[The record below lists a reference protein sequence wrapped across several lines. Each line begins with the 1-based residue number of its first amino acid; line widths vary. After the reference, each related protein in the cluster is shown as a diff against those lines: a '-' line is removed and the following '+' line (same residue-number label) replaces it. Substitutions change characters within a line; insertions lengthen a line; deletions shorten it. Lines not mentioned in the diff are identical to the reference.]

1 MVEEEGKI
9 SGYTIERNPFGGIEQ
24 NITLKDENGDTV
36 MSHDIFMVYSHPIIY
51 GFNNKDPNINVTR
64 YPELEKYKM
73 FADTLGAPPFNS
85 IVNIPKEIRDS
96 DLRFNLLLMAE
107 SSFYNLREESYLRYI
122 HDFDF
127 DNWYCKHIDEYINK
141 LNSMGIPASIL
152 IDGDRSGWERY
163 EAILLFKKEDK
174 PS

>member
-1 MVEEEGKI
+1 MIEEEKFGE
-9 SGYTIERNPFGGIEQ
+9 YTIERNPFGGIEQ
-24 NITLKDENGDTV
+24 NITLKDGNGKIV
-36 MSHDIFMVYSHPIIY
+36 MSHDTFMVDRYPIIY
-51 GFNNKDPNINVTR
+51 SFKEKIPDFDSTK
-64 YPELEKYKM
+64 YPELEQYKM

-163 EAILLFKKEDK
+163 EAILLFKKKDK

>member
-1 MVEEEGKI
+1 MEEEE
-9 SGYTIERNPFGGIEQ
+9 SSEYTIEKSNQIDTRQ
-24 NITLKDENGDTV
+24 DITVKDGNGDVV
-36 MSHDIFMVYSHPIIY
+36 MRHEMFMVDSYPVIYSFKEKNPD
-51 GFNNKDPNINVTR
+51 FDSTK

-73 FADTLGAPPFNS
+73 FVDTLGAPPYYL
-85 IVNIPKEIRDS
+85 ILNIPEEIRNS
-96 DLRFNLLLMAE
+96 KLRSNLLLEAE
-107 SSFYNLREESYLRYI
+107 SFFYNLRKESYLRYI
-122 HDFDF
+122 HDFGC

-163 EAILLFKKEDK
+163 EAILLFKKEDN

>member
-1 MVEEEGKI
+1 MIEEEKFGE
-9 SGYTIERNPFGGIEQ
+9 YTIERNPFGGIEQ
-24 NITLKDENGDTV
+24 NITLKDRNGSIV
-36 MSHDIFMVYSHPIIY
+36 MSHDTFMVDRYPIIY
-51 GFNNKDPNINVTR
+51 SFKEKIPDFDSTK
-64 YPELEKYKM
+64 YPELEQYKM

-85 IVNIPKEIRDS
+85 IINIPKEVRDS

-127 DNWYCKHIDEYINK
+127 DNWYCRNIDKYISD

-163 EAILLFKKEDK
+163 EAILLFKKKDK

>member
-1 MVEEEGKI
+1 MIEEEKFGE
-9 SGYTIERNPFGGIEQ
+9 YTIERNPFGGIEQ
-24 NITLKDENGDTV
+24 NITLKDRNGSIV
-36 MSHDIFMVYSHPIIY
+36 MSHDTFMVDRYPIIY
-51 GFNNKDPNINVTR
+51 SFKEKIPDFDSTK
-64 YPELEKYKM
+64 YPELEQYKM

-85 IVNIPKEIRDS
+85 IINIPKEVRDS

-163 EAILLFKKEDK
+163 EAILLFKKNNK
-174 PS
+174 HS

>member
-1 MVEEEGKI
+1 MIEGEKF
-9 SGYTIERNPFGGIEQ
+9 GEYTIERNPFGGIEQ
-24 NITLKDENGDTV
+24 NITLKDRNGSIV
-36 MSHDIFMVYSHPIIY
+36 MSHDMFMVYPHPIIY

-127 DNWYCKHIDEYINK
+127 DNWYCKQIDEYINK